1 MLSSF
6 ELERRRKA
14 DTNLD
19 IAPLIDIV
27 FLLLIFF
34 VLSSHFVSNKGLK
47 VKLPKAVHAQTQ
59 KNEQVTVFINKEGDI
74 FLNDAQVGID
84 QLKVLVRSQLNKTN
98 SKTVVIKADED
109 VSLGLAVKVMDIAK
123 EANADGLVISTK
135 TANDEK
141 NK

>member
-1 MLSSF
+1 LSSF

-14 DTNLD
+14 DTNLN

-34 VLSSHFVSNKGLK
+34 VLSSHFVLHKGFK
-47 VKLPKAVHAQTQ
+47 VKLPKAVSAQTQ
-59 KNEQVTVFINKEGDI
+59 KSEQTTVFIDKAGGI
-74 FLNDAQVGID
+74 YLNDAQV
-84 QLKVLVRSQLNKTN
+84 QLQELKTLLRSELNKAN
-98 SKTVVIKADED
+98 SKTVIIKADED
-109 VSLGLAVKVMDIAK
+109 ISLGLAVRVMDIAK

>member
-1 MLSSF
+1 MSSF

-14 DTNLD
+14 DTNLN

-34 VLSSHFVSNKGLK
+34 VLSSHFVSHKGFK
-47 VKLPKAVHAQTQ
+47 VKLPKAVSAQTQ
-59 KNEQVTVFINKEGDI
+59 KNEQVMVFIDREGVI
-74 FLNDAQVGID
+74 FLNDTEVD
-84 QLKVLVRSQLNKTN
+84 LEQLKKKLGVVLDKTQ